1 MARTCRPCAPVR
13 GRTRRSGA
21 LAVVLAC
28 TWPAAEAQLPG
39 DVRWGAQLRY
49 TSDYLY
55 RGYSKSADRPTVQVK
70 VSADGAAG
78 WFAGA
83 WASAVDFGEARF
95 EFNPYAGWQ
104 FPLTPDWRLE
114 AAVAGYLYDA
124 RTYGEGNGYADLGAR
139 LRFRDVASVRIGVA
153 PDAYGAGEA
162 IPTFEV
168 DARYPLTD
176 VTEVFALAGHS
187 LSQTALDYDHTWYG
201 VGVTRYLGRHVALEF
216 RYQGARE
223 SNDTAPPPGGGHP
236 VYGGHD
242 AYVHARAGETAD
254 ASMYTDR
261 LVLSLTI
268 GF

>member
-1 MARTCRPCAPVR
+1 MARTSRRRAPAP
-13 GRTRRSGA
+13 GRTCALAAVLLAGA
-21 LAVVLAC
+21 L
-28 TWPAAEAQLPG
+28 PAARAQLPT

-55 RGYSKSADRPTVQVK
+55 RGYSKSADRPTVQVN
-70 VSADGAAG
+70 VSADGEAG
-78 WFAGA
+78 WFAGV

-95 EFNPYAGWQ
+95 EFNPYAGWL
-104 FPLTPDWRLE
+104 FRLGPDWQLE
-114 AAVAGYLYDA
+114 AAVAGFLYDA

-139 LRFRDVASVRIGVA
+139 LRFRDLASVRVGVA

-162 IPTFEV
+162 IPTFEM

-176 VTEVFALAGHS
+176 VLEVSVLAGHS

-201 VGVTRYLGRHVALEF
+201 VGFTRYLGRHVALEL

-223 SNDTAPPPGGGHP
+223 SNDTAPSYGGSGNF
-236 VYGGHD
+236 YGGHD
-242 AYVHARAGETAD
+242 AYVHARAAETAD

-261 LVLSLTI
+261 IVLSLSI